1 MKGFTQMPSENLPLI
16 ARITANG
23 QPLPLSPGN
32 SVVKFVYEDCEKKDD
47 LLKVTFT
54 DPFYK
59 LVDSEA
65 CIENTLW
72 VVQFGFAGKL
82 HPARKVYVKRPK
94 FTDKEF
100 EVECLDKGAD
110 LKVEERWHAKGK
122 TTVKEILGEIANRNN
137 LKLVLD
143 DPGLRIE
150 SFPYGGMTDFE
161 VIKYLESKCED
172 HFAKVSSDQLLF
184 QKRKLNVPPVASFA
198 YQPGQDSRLLGWDIK
213 TKEQDTAKSSNQ
225 TSVVSMDPYKYKREI
240 YKSDEGSTPT
250 ENLGN
255 RRTMDTLVLGFSTGI
270 SNSQT
275 SGGKASSSAQG
286 QTTGKSLPMPPN
298 DKKILE
304 GTAKGKRRDALLDSC
319 EAKFDIVADPSDPY
333 LGSGDII
340 QVVGIGKKY
349 SGNYQI
355 VSIKHDLSEG
365 YKYEIEARRNA
376 VNSTS
381 SKPGKGLNG
390 PDNAKGG
397 PQKFAQVLKSKIKNA
412 SGGGQ

>member
-1 MKGFTQMPSENLPLI
+1 MPLENLPLI

-23 QPLPLSPGN
+23 QPLPLSVGN
-32 SVVKFVYEDCEKKDD
+32 AVLKFAYEDCEKKDD
-47 LLKVTFT
+47 MLKVTFA

-65 CIENTLW
+65 CIENTVW
-72 VVQFGFAGKL
+72 EVQWGFAGRL
-82 HPARKVYVKRPK
+82 HPARKVVVKRPK

-100 EVECLDKGAD
+100 EVECLDKGSD
-110 LKVEERWHAKGK
+110 LKVEERWNTKGK
-122 TTVKEILGEIANRNN
+122 TSVKEILTEIANRHQ

-143 DPGLRIE
+143 DPGIRIE
-150 SFPYGGMTDFE
+150 SFPFGGLTDFE

-172 HFAKVSSDQLLF
+172 HYGKVASDQLIF
-184 QKRKLNVPPVASFA
+184 QKRKLNLPPVASFTYA
-198 YQPGQDSRLLGWDIK
+198 PGRDSRLVSVDIK
-213 TKEQDTAKSSNQ
+213 TKEQDTAKSGNQ
-225 TSVVSMDPYKYKREI
+225 TSVVSMDPYKYRREI

-255 RRTMDTLVLGFSTGI
+255 RRPIDTLVLGFPTGF
-270 SNSQT
+270 SNSQIN
-275 SGGKASSSAQG
+275 GGKATSQAQG
-286 QTTGKSLPMPPN
+286 QTTGKSIPMPPN

-319 EAKFDIVADPSDPY
+319 EAKFEIVASPEDPY
-333 LGSGDII
+333 FSSGDILQI
-340 QVVGIGKKY
+340 NGIGKKY

-355 VSIKHDLSEG
+355 VSIKHDLSDG
-365 YKYEIEARRNA
+365 YKYEIDARRNA

-381 SKPGKGLNG
+381 SKPSKGLNG
-390 PDNAKGG
+390 GQNEKGG
-397 PQKFAQVLKSKIKNA
+397 PQKFAQILKRKIQN